1 VSSAGVIVEQVRRG
15 FRKAKAMPKDS
26 AAQLAKALSE
36 LKGIVDAQREASEK
50 VKRQAVAWSN
60 AVSEAQKASGEA
72 WTAVQS
78 ANGDTYAALREWAIA
93 QVAMEKAREVSINL
107 QRAQFHDDPMEVL
120 RGYPNAKAILAK
132 VVELR
137 LAVARDELS
146 RVTAREQTRLDEEY
160 GVGQHDA
167 DDSPPV
173 RQLARKIESLQTAQ
187 QRITDESIETTWP
200 VFAKAMAQSDSNKGK
215 YVQKSTAEVFTLT
228 MGTRLNADGE
238 QEPVY
243 RLSNDQHV
251 WEGDEKQ
258 FREQFERL

>member
-1 VSSAGVIVEQVRRG
+1 MSSAGVIAEQVRRG
-15 FRKAKAMPKDS
+15 FRRAKAMPKDS

-78 ANGDTYAALREWAIA
+78 ANGDTYQALREWAIA

-107 QRAQFHDDPMEVL
+107 QRAQFHDDPMQVL
-120 RGYPNAKAILAK
+120 RGYPNAKAVLSK
-132 VVELR
+132 VVELK
-137 LAVARDELS
+137 LEKARDELS

-173 RQLARKIESLQTAQ
+173 RQVARKIESLQTAQ
-187 QRITDESIETTWP
+187 QRITDEPIETTWP
-200 VFAKAMAQSDSNKGK
+200 VFAKQMATDLPKGRW
-215 YVQKSTAEVFTLT
+215 VQKATAEEFTLT
-228 MGTRLNADGE
+228 MGTKLNADNE

-251 WEGDEKQ
+251 WEGNEKQ